1 MIILITFGLR
11 LAELFMTISII
22 ITSLPASRQC
32 VIIVIT
38 DIWRSFVAGNGD
50 ILVVFTVVWTPR
62 SVRAVTDWQLVALAT
77 DVIEPYRP
85 VTRSVRVAN
94 HLTMATEI

>member
-50 ILVVFTVVWTPR
+50 ILVVFTVV
-62 SVRAVTDWQLVALAT
+62 
-77 DVIEPYRP
+77 
-85 VTRSVRVAN
+85 
-94 HLTMATEI
+94 